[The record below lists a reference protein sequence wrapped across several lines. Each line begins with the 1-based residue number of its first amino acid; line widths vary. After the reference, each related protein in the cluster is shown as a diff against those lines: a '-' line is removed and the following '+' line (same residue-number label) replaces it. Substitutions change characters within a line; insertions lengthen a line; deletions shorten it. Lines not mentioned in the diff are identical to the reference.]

1 MVRLVRDGGGE
12 GARWREP
19 GTEVGFARF
28 KSFGREKSEHG
39 EVKEGVPDLP
49 ELAGPGKYVS

>member
-1 MVRLVRDGGGE
+1 MVVRIVRGGGRQ
-12 GARWREP
+12 GARRREP

-28 KSFGREKSEHG
+28 RSFGREKPEHG

-49 ELAGPGKYVS
+49 